1 LRAEAERQSINA
13 PVQGFIGDYKSMIM
27 VELAQ
32 AFPETHLRIKMEH
45 HDAIIGWIKDEYL
58 DEVCPE
64 IYERANNPRLARE
77 CGLEFPIPF
86 PVDLELGRWGAAK
99 KWRSPITHTSRTN
112 SATSTRAQT
121 QSVVLRDTRS
131 NGDVDCVAVG
141 SGPSTSSRTKVVS
154 YVRAGG
160 NVR

>member
-99 KWRSPITHTSRTN
+99 KWRSP
-112 SATSTRAQT
+112 SAKKTVQQSPTRAGPT
-121 QSVVLRDTRS
+121 RLPRRVLRRR
-131 NGDVDCVAVG
+131 A
-141 SGPSTSSRTKVVS
+141 SS
-154 YVRAGG
+154 
-160 NVR
+160 